1 MVRMDFGDVVV
12 GSDVKAVEVIVGVR
26 NRRDVMVQLRYLIV
40 EQVDSRFSLTAYLMA
55 DLLRGIIGTLNRR
68 ADALR
73 FCA

>member
-40 EQVDSRFSLTAYLMA
+40 E
-55 DLLRGIIGTLNRR
+55 RGR
-68 ADALR
+68 
-73 FCA
+73 